1 MIHVSG
7 ADVYQKQS
15 FADVLQNRCSCKF
28 RKFHRKAP
36 VLEWPFNKV
45 AGLKAYQF
53 VEKRLQHPWFH
64 VKFLRKSC
72 FTEHLSL
79 VAASGLW
86 LFTPAKFILGSLMAI
101 FRLWCHHL
109 HIKDVSYYSYICPR
123 LHITAGEIIN
133 KLSVEALKSVQV
145 NYFSRIVKSNRI
157 SSLRGVFRTLSNIC
171 DCTFCDN
178 NETLRSSRPEVFCKK
193 GVVRNFT
200 KLFSGDVCEISKNTF
215 FHRKSLLGASETL
228 IAVNYFGKIIHLG
241 CSTGFCIGLC

>member
-15 FADVLQNRCSCKF
+15 FADVVQNRCSCKF

-36 VLEWPFNKV
+36 VLESPFNKV
-45 AGLKAYQF
+45 AGPKAYQF
-53 VEKRLQHPWFH
+53 VDKRLQHMWFH

-101 FRLWCHHL
+101 FHLWCHHL
-109 HIKDVSYYSYICPR
+109 HIKDVSSYICPR

-157 SSLRGVFRTLSNIC
+157 SSLRGVFRTLIVL
-171 DCTFCDN
+171 FAKIMK
-178 NETLRSSRPEVFCKK
+178 RSEAVVQRCSVKK
-193 GVVRNFT
+193 V
-200 KLFSGDVCEISKNTF
+200 LLEISQNCFPVMFVKFLRTPF
-215 FHRKSLLGASETL
+215 FTE
-228 IAVNYFGKIIHLG
+228 N
-241 CSTGFCIGLC
+241 LCWVLPKRW